1 VYQND
6 KGVIVRI
13 TGRFVPG
20 AVGMGDDD
28 DVRLLQDDFTIT
40 FRDF

>member
-1 VYQND
+1 
-6 KGVIVRI
+6 VRI

-20 AVGMGDDD
+20 AIGMGEDF
-28 DVRLLQDDFTIT
+28 DVRLLKDNFTIT